1 MWSNSKKMKMMK
13 SKKKSMK
20 IPKIVDFIQYY
31 NISLL
36 LASGH
41 QMQLQSFSGPTRAT
55 TYP

>member
-1 MWSNSKKMKMMK
+1 MWSNFKKMKVK

-36 LASGH
+36 LAVGG
-41 QMQLQSFSGPTRAT
+41 LQCKLRAT
-55 TYP
+55 RPSARAD